1 MIVAELIQN
10 LTPAR
15 AVVGIFGFSFIVYWI
30 RRIQIER
37 KIRRLGSHA
46 PVVPTYLPVGL
57 DFICKSFKAAGKREE
72 LKFWRDQLA
81 ALPLPNG
88 DPSST
93 LEINGNSTFRAI
105 YTVDPENI
113 KAVLTGQFADYGK
126 GQRFHEEWREF
137 LGDSI
142 FATDGELWSRSRH
155 LIRPMFARDRIVD
168 TENFEKH
175 IQKLIPYL
183 EGNNNKPGKGKVV
196 DVAALFFRFTLDAA
210 TDYLLGQSVDSL
222 DDPKTVFA
230 ESFQYVLHR
239 QSTLFRAGPISPLLS
254 RKEFRINL
262 KKMDD
267 FMQPF
272 IDEVLTLSTEE
283 LDKKLSKK
291 DTFLHALARFTKDPK
306 VIRDQLVAILLAGR
320 DTTAA
325 TLSFCL
331 FELSR
336 NPTVVGRLRT
346 DVIDRLGTSRKPS
359 YSDLKEMK
367 YLTAVLNE
375 TMRLYPVV
383 PFNVRHALTDTSL
396 PRGGGPDGRSPI
408 GIPNNTR
415 ILYST
420 MNMQR
425 RRDLYDAP
433 PPPPALGMG
442 VATTGSDEK
451 RSIPYFDPL
460 LWIPERWTS
469 GWQPKP
475 WHFIPFN
482 GGPRI
487 CLGQQFAM
495 LEMGYTV
502 ARILQNF
509 SEIQAVG
516 AAPVG
521 QDPPFKFDVTLSPG
535 EELNMV
541 FVKGDKGE

>member
-1 MIVAELIQN
+1 MIVEELIQN
-10 LTPAR
+10 LTPVR
-15 AVVGIFGFSFIVYWI
+15 AVVGVTGFLVIFYWI

-37 KIRRLGSHA
+37 KISSLGSHA
-46 PVVPTYLPVGL
+46 PIIPTYLPLGL
-57 DFICKSFKAAGKREE
+57 DFIYKSFRSSAKKEE
-72 LKFWRDQLA
+72 LKFWQDQLA
-81 ALPLPNG
+81 VLPLPNG

-93 LEINGNSTFRAI
+93 VEINGNSTFRAI
-105 YTVDPENI
+105 FTIDPENI

-126 GQRFHEEWREF
+126 GERFHQEWKEF

-142 FATDGELWSRSRH
+142 FATDGELWSRSRQ

-175 IQKLIPYL
+175 IQKLITYL
-183 EGNNNKPGKGKVV
+183 EGNNNKPGKGNVV
-196 DVAALFFRFTLDAA
+196 DVGALFFRYTLDAA

-230 ESFQYVLHR
+230 ESFQHVLHR

-254 RKEFRINL
+254 RKEFRVNL

-336 NPTVVGRLRT
+336 NPTIVARLRT
-346 DVIDRLGTSRKPS
+346 EVIDRLGNNRKPS
-359 YSDLKEMK
+359 YTDLKEMK

-383 PFNVRHALTDTSL
+383 PFNVRHALTDTTL

-408 GIPNNTR
+408 GIPNDTR

-420 MNMQR
+420 MSMQR
-425 RRDLYDAP
+425 RRDLYD
-433 PPPPALGMG
+433 PPPPAPGNP
-442 VATTGSDEK
+442 GSEEK
-451 RSIPYFDPL
+451 RPTPYFDPL

-469 GWQPKP
+469 GWQPKA

-502 ARILQNF
+502 SRILQHF
-509 SEIQAVG
+509 SEINAVG

-535 EELNMV
+535 DELNMV
-541 FVKGDKGE
+541 FVKASPQSG